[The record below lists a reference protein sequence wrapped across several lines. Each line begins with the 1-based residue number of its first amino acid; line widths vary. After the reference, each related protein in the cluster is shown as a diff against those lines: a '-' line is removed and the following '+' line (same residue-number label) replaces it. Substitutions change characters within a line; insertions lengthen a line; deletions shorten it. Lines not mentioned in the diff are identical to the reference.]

1 MPLGS
6 TLTEDSYEREKARM
20 AQIPRAIIGYAARH
34 RTVRNTVEVIA
45 ADPRAVRTFTLSA
58 GRPYLPCPD
67 VDGDGYEDRS
77 RYGVLGITPPNVAAL
92 KIIGGAGTIWQISAV
107 VPRHAAFCRGARWG
121 CRQAIHGATAIP
133 IKRTVFLPTP

>member
-1 MPLGS
+1 MQARQKQSGFNLVEMGIVIAVIGIILGAVVLPLGS

-58 GRPYLPCPD
+58 GRPYLPCP
-67 VDGDGYEDRS
+67 
-77 RYGVLGITPPNVAAL
+77 
-92 KIIGGAGTIWQISAV
+92 
-107 VPRHAAFCRGARWG
+107 G
-121 CRQAIHGATAIP
+121 C
-133 IKRTVFLPTP
+133 